1 MRTCNKHIG
10 AILPEFR
17 RAVFFLSTIIV
28 QSPDLFA
35 TLVMAASTYRPLTMR
50 AWTFSSGGTPDEV
63 LSFKPSFS
71 APATPKGS
79 DVLIKISH
87 ASLSSP
93 GSNLVRDIP
102 SLLRKNAIPELDFS
116 GRVVSVGPAVPAEF
130 ALGTAVF
137 GTVSK
142 LGSIIHNQGTL
153 AEYIVLNVDCI
164 AVKPTNITFA
174 EAACL
179 SCLGQ
184 VALEMVR
191 RAKIKKGDRV
201 LVNGGSGAVGAAA
214 VQLCKDLG
222 TFVVTTCSTK
232 HADRMKQSLGVDE
245 ASASDLIFAAD
256 TEKWLTSPSP
266 KMQVIDYS
274 QVNSVPTALEKF
286 YSASQFDA
294 ILDAVGSQELFR
306 RCPKYLKPEGLFIN
320 VGDGDAQTG
329 RPGFILRTL
338 QNVLQP
344 TILGGVPRRYITFS
358 APLNGQNA
366 AVLGNLASKDKM
378 LVLIDST
385 FSLEDAIS
393 VRLIPRQR
401 RLVCV
406 YTNTVSR
413 DTNATKVAKLR
424 AELSLK

>member
-1 MRTCNKHIG
+1 
-10 AILPEFR
+10 
-17 RAVFFLSTIIV
+17 
-28 QSPDLFA
+28 
-35 TLVMAASTYRPLTMR
+35 MAASTYRPSTMR
-50 AWTFSSGGTPDEV
+50 AWTFSSGGTPEQV

-71 APATPKGS
+71 APTTPKGS

-93 GSNLVRDIP
+93 GSNLMRDIP
-102 SLLRKNAIPELDFS
+102 SLWRKNAIPELDFS
-116 GRVVSVGPAVPAEF
+116 GRVVSAGPAAPAEF
-130 ALGTAVF
+130 ALGAAVF

-164 AVKPTNITFA
+164 AVKPANITFA

-191 RAKIKKGDRV
+191 QAKIKKGDRV

-214 VQLCKDLG
+214 VQL
-222 TFVVTTCSTK
+222 F
-232 HADRMKQSLGVDE
+232 
-245 ASASDLIFAAD
+245 
-256 TEKWLTSPSP
+256 
-266 KMQVIDYS
+266 
-274 QVNSVPTALEKF
+274 NSVPTALEKS

-294 ILDAVGSQELFR
+294 ILDAVGSRELFR

-329 RPGFILRTL
+329 RLGLILRTL

-366 AVLGNLASKDKM
+366 AHLGNLASKGKM

-393 VRLIPRQR
+393 GYKRYKSGQAQGRVVIDIA
-401 RLVCV
+401 
-406 YTNTVSR
+406 NM
-413 DTNATKVAKLR
+413 DTQDQ
-424 AELSLK
+424 

>member
-1 MRTCNKHIG
+1 MG

-17 RAVFFLSTIIV
+17 RTVLFLQLLLIA
-28 QSPDLFA
+28 QSPDP
-35 TLVMAASTYRPLTMR
+35 MAATTYQPSTMR
-50 AWTFSSGGTPDEV
+50 AWTFSSGGTPEQV
-63 LSFKPSFS
+63 LSFNPSLP
-71 APATPKGS
+71 APAIPKGS

-93 GSNLVRDIP
+93 GSNLMRDIP

-116 GRVVSVGPAVPAEF
+116 GRVVSAGPAVPAEF
-130 ALGTAVF
+130 TVGAAVF

-153 AEYIVLNVDCI
+153 AEYIVLNADCI

-191 RAKIKKGDRV
+191 RAQIKKGDRV
-201 LVNGGSGAVGAAA
+201 LVNGGSGAVGTAA

-222 TFVVTTCSTK
+222 SFVVTTCSTK

-245 ASASDLIFAAD
+245 ASESDFMFDID
-256 TEKWLTSPSP
+256 TGKWLTSPSP
-266 KMQVIDYS
+266 KMQIIDYS
-274 QVNSVPTALEKF
+274 KVNSIPTALEKA
-286 YSASQFDA
+286 YNANQFDA
-294 ILDAVGSQELFR
+294 ILDSVGSQELFR
-306 RCPKYLKPEGLFIN
+306 RCPKYLKSEGLFIN
-320 VGDGDAQTG
+320 VGDADAQTG
-329 RPGFILRTL
+329 RLGFILRTL
-338 QNVLQP
+338 QNVLLP

-358 APLNGQNA
+358 APLNGKNA
-366 AVLGNLASKDKM
+366 AHLGNLASKGKM
-378 LVLIDST
+378 PVLIDST
-385 FSLEDAIS
+385 FPLEDAIS
-393 VRLIPRQR
+393 VRLIPRRR

-413 DTNATKVAKLR
+413 DTNATKAVKHR
-424 AELSLK
+424 VELSLT

>member
-1 MRTCNKHIG
+1 
-10 AILPEFR
+10 
-17 RAVFFLSTIIV
+17 
-28 QSPDLFA
+28 
-35 TLVMAASTYRPLTMR
+35 MAATTYQPSTMR
-50 AWTFSSGGTPDEV
+50 AWTFSSGGTPEQV
-63 LSFKPSFS
+63 LSFNPSLS
-71 APATPKGS
+71 APAIPKGS

-93 GSNLVRDIP
+93 GSNLMRDIP

-116 GRVVSVGPAVPAEF
+116 GRVVSAGPAVPADF
-130 ALGTAVF
+130 AVGAAVF

-164 AVKPTNITFA
+164 AVKPTNTTFA

-191 RAKIKKGDRV
+191 RAQIKKGDRV
-201 LVNGGSGAVGAAA
+201 LINGGSGAVGTAA

-222 TFVVTTCSTK
+222 SFVVTTCSTK

-245 ASASDLIFAAD
+245 I
-256 TEKWLTSPSP
+256 
-266 KMQVIDYS
+266 IDYS
-274 QVNSVPTALEKF
+274 QVNSVPTALEKA
-286 YSASQFDA
+286 YSANQFDA

-320 VGDGDAQTG
+320 VGDADAQTG
-329 RPGFILRTL
+329 RLGFILRTL
-338 QNVLQP
+338 QNVLLP

-366 AVLGNLASKDKM
+366 AHLGNLASKGKM
-378 LVLIDST
+378 PVLIDST

-393 VRLIPRQR
+393 GYKRYKSGQAQGRVVIDIANVGAQ
-401 RLVCV
+401 
-406 YTNTVSR
+406 
-413 DTNATKVAKLR
+413 DQ
-424 AELSLK
+424 